1 MTPFSFMLDWELN
14 CQFAGL
20 VWAKTNGW
28 YENVGLDVRL
38 VPPSRRSSAP
48 VLDAVLETPLSAGC
62 MEDNL
67 IVRACADDVPIRAVA
82 AMLQE
87 TPMVLMSADDAGIRT
102 LAHLPGHR
110 VGVHEDG
117 VHLLETIL
125 SLHEVDPASV
135 ELAVGGWTLDDLV
148 RGRLDAVQGYA
159 ITEPACLE
167 AAGFRPHLIPVAHR
181 RLQPYAQMM
190 FATTDCI
197 RKHTQPLARFLRTTF
212 AGWREVLANPERAAR
227 YVAAVSA
234 EHSEPALNVRI
245 IERMRSIVQGAMPLE
260 HLGALDPERWR
271 RNLSTY
277 EASGMVS
284 RAPCLDEIMEDGFL
298 ARVSVAPTSDRQS
311 RRGISFCTP
320 ARPDR

>member
-28 YENVGLDVRL
+28 YEDVGLDVRL
-38 VPPSRRSSAP
+38 VPPSRRPSTS

-67 IVRACADDVPIRAVA
+67 IVRACADRVAIRAVG

-87 TPMVLMSADDAGIRT
+87 TPMVLMTADDSGIRT

-125 SLHEVDPASV
+125 SLHGVDRASI
-135 ELAVGGWTLDDLV
+135 ELQVGGWTLDDLI
-148 RGRLDAVQGYA
+148 RGSLDAAQGYA
-159 ITEPACLE
+159 FTEPAYLE

-197 RKHTQPLARFLRTTF
+197 RRHAEPLARFLRTTF
-212 AGWREVLANPERAAR
+212 AGWREALADPTRAAHC
-227 YVAAVSA
+227 VAAVSV
-234 EHSEPALNVRI
+234 EHPEPALNARM
-245 IERMRSIVQGAMPLE
+245 IERMRPIVQGAMSPE
-260 HLGALDPERWR
+260 HLGAMDPERWQ

-277 EASGMVS
+277 EASGMVR
-284 RAPCLDEIMEDGFL
+284 RAPRLDEIMEDGFL
-298 ARVSVAPTSDRQS
+298 TRALVAPT
-311 RRGISFCTP
+311 
-320 ARPDR
+320 

>member
-20 VWAKTNGW
+20 VWAKTKGW
-28 YENVGLDVRL
+28 YEDVGLDVRL
-38 VPPSRRSSAP
+38 VPPSRRPPIS

-67 IVRACADDVPIRAVA
+67 IVRACADEVSIRAVG

-87 TPMVLMSADDAGIRT
+87 TPMVLMSADDSGIRT

-110 VGVHEDG
+110 VGVHQDG

-125 SLHEVDPASV
+125 SLHGVDRASI
-135 ELAVGGWTLDDLV
+135 ELKVGGWTLDDLV
-148 RGRLDAVQGYA
+148 RGSLDAAQGYA
-159 ITEPACLE
+159 ITEPAYLE

-190 FATTDCI
+190 FATTDSI
-197 RKHTQPLARFLRTTF
+197 RRHAEPLTRFLQTTF
-212 AGWREVLANPERAAR
+212 AGWREALADPARAAR
-227 YVAAVSA
+227 YVAAVSV
-234 EHSEPALNVRI
+234 EHPEPALNARI
-245 IERMRSIVQGAMPLE
+245 IERMRPIVQGARSPE
-260 HLGALDPERWR
+260 HLGTMDPERWQ

-284 RAPCLDEIMEDGFL
+284 RAPRLDQVICSVSSSGF
-298 ARVSVAPTSDRQS
+298 SPS
-311 RRGISFCTP
+311 GI
-320 ARPDR
+320 A

>member
-1 MTPFSFMLDWELN
+1 MIPFSFMLDWELN

-20 VWAKTNGW
+20 VWAKTKGW
-28 YENVGLDVRL
+28 YEDVGLDVRL
-38 VPPSRRSSAP
+38 VPPSRRSPTA

-67 IVRACADDVPIRAVA
+67 IVRACADQVAIRAVG

-87 TPMVLMSADDAGIRT
+87 TPMVMMTADDSGIRT

-125 SLHEVDPASV
+125 SLHGVDRASI
-135 ELAVGGWTLDDLV
+135 ELKVGGWTLDDLI
-148 RGRLDAVQGYA
+148 RGSLDAAQGYA
-159 ITEPACLE
+159 ITEPAYLE
-167 AAGFRPHLIPVAHR
+167 AAGFRPHLMPVAHR

-190 FATTDCI
+190 FATTECI
-197 RKHTQPLARFLRTTF
+197 RRHAEPLARFLRTTF
-212 AGWREVLANPERAAR
+212 AGWREALADPARAAR
-227 YVAAVSA
+227 YVAAVSV
-234 EHSEPALNVRI
+234 EHPEPVLNARI
-245 IERMRSIVQGAMPLE
+245 IERMRPIVQGASSPE
-260 HLGALDPERWR
+260 HFGAMDPERWQ

-284 RAPCLDEIMEDGFL
+284 RAPRLDEIMEDRFL
-298 ARVSVAPTSDRQS
+298 TRPLVAP
-311 RRGISFCTP
+311 
-320 ARPDR
+320 A

>member
-20 VWAKTNGW
+20 VWAKTNGG
-28 YENVGLDVRL
+28 YEDVGLDVRL
-38 VPPSRRSSAP
+38 VPPSRRSSTA

-67 IVRACADDVPIRAVA
+67 IVRACSEQVAIRAVG

-87 TPMVLMSADDAGIRT
+87 TPMVLMTADDSGIRT
-102 LAHLPGHR
+102 LAHLPDHR
-110 VGVHEDG
+110 VGVHQDG

-125 SLHEVDPASV
+125 SLHGVDRASI
-135 ELAVGGWTLDDLV
+135 ELKVGGWTLDDLI
-148 RGRLDAVQGYA
+148 RGSLDAAQGYA
-159 ITEPACLE
+159 ITEPAYLE

-190 FATTDCI
+190 FATTECI
-197 RKHTQPLARFLRTTF
+197 RRHAEPLARFLRTTS
-212 AGWREVLANPERAAR
+212 AGWREALADPARAAR
-227 YVAAVSA
+227 YVAAVSV
-234 EHSEPALNVRI
+234 EHAEPALNARI
-245 IERMRSIVQGAMPLE
+245 IERMRPIVQGASSPE
-260 HLGALDPERWR
+260 HFGTMDPERWQ

-284 RAPCLDEIMEDGFL
+284 RAPRLDQVICSVSSSGF
-298 ARVSVAPTSDRQS
+298 SPS
-311 RRGISFCTP
+311 GI
-320 ARPDR
+320 A